1 MAQIASRQDIE
12 DLRMCMAAELHEV
25 RQEIAQLRREVA
37 ELKASEDLPGEINDT
52 AKKSEVLS
60 IMTRIHEA
68 LPIMNTYARQGI
80 MRSLDHELQRD
91 QGIQITYVVQQMTE
105 ALEIL
110 ADGAEPEK
118 VPEPR
123 QSARAYEKVREARK
137 WINHNNTKPIKDAA
151 ILIREMLAL
160 QCCAIVTSGTVVDW
174 DGAFGRSV
182 PMPARQRA

>member
-1 MAQIASRQDIE
+1 MAQF
-12 DLRMCMAAELHEV
+12 DLRHDVEQLRVSMASELHDV
-25 RQEIAQLRREVA
+25 RREIAQLRREVA
-37 ELKASEDLPGEINDT
+37 ELKASEDLPGEIHLLPIQSNDT
-52 AKKSEVLS
+52 SKESEALS
-60 IMTRIHEA
+60 IITRMHEA

-80 MRSLDHELQRD
+80 MRALDHELQRD

-137 WINHNNTKPIKDAA
+137 RINHNNTKPIKDAA
-151 ILIREMLAL
+151 LLI
-160 QCCAIVTSGTVVDW
+160 
-174 DGAFGRSV
+174 
-182 PMPARQRA
+182 